1 MDNEKT
7 NNNKY
12 LKVDINE
19 LRTTAV
25 ELKKHND
32 NINETLLLI
41 GKTFTDLEESF
52 NTKTG
57 KLYQE
62 IMTKYLSDTIN
73 FISSKNGYLV
83 NKLNEINNVYSEL
96 FMEVENTVKNTVE
109 DET

>member
-19 LRTTAV
+19 LRTAT
-25 ELKKHND
+25 EQLKKHNET
-32 NINETLLLI
+32 INENLLLI
-41 GKTFTDLEESF
+41 GKTFTDLEDVF
-52 NTKTG
+52 NTNTG

-62 IMTKYLSDTIN
+62 IMNKYLTDTIN

-96 FMEVENTVKNTVE
+96 FEEVESTVKNTME